1 MTHTLFDSPTD
12 GETSHLDAGALVK
25 LRDIA
30 GRIEE
35 GNFVQSL
42 LERFLRGTPERLQAL
57 RHAAAA
63 GDCEALE
70 LQAHTLKS
78 SCAYVGARVMAA
90 VCQTLESSARA
101 EDAGDAERLVAKLYD
116 SFERIAPALQEL
128 LIEHSAGTPA

>member
-1 MTHTLFDSPTD
+1 MTDKLFDSPTG
-12 GETSHLDAGALVK
+12 GETSHLDAGALAK
-25 LRDIA
+25 LREIG

-35 GNFVQSL
+35 GNFVQNL
-42 LERFLRGTPERLQAL
+42 LERFLKGTPERLQVL

-70 LQAHTLKS
+70 FQAHTLKS

-101 EDAGDAERLVAKLYD
+101 EDAGDAERLVTELYD
-116 SFERIAPALQEL
+116 SFERIAPALQGL
-128 LIEHSAGTPA
+128 LIEQSAGTPA